1 MAISLRLKEI
11 RKTAKLTQNDIANVL
26 GTTREAYGMYE
37 SGKRQ
42 ISLKVLDDLAQYY
55 NVSIDYLVGRVDSEK
70 EEMELLEAYRKLD
83 SRGKQTI
90 LSLAKIEMQLSKE

>member
-1 MAISLRLKEI
+1 MAISLKLKEI

-26 GTTREAYGMYE
+26 GITREAYGMYE

-42 ISLKVLDDLAQYY
+42 ISLKVLDDLAHYY

-90 LSLAKIEMQLSKE
+90 LSLAKIEMQLSK

>member
-1 MAISLRLKEI
+1 MHIVDFILLTVI
-11 RKTAKLTQNDIANVL
+11 AKLSL
-26 GTTREAYGMYE
+26 SGPAYGMYE

>member
-26 GTTREAYGMYE
+26 GITREAYGMYE

-55 NVSIDYLVGRVDSEK
+55 NVSIDYLVGRVDSQK
-70 EEMELLEAYRKLD
+70 EEMEFLEAYRKLD

>member
-1 MAISLRLKEI
+1 MAISLKLKEI

-42 ISLKVLDDLAQYY
+42 ISLKVLDDLAKYY

-90 LSLAKIEMQLSKE
+90 LSLAKIEMQLSKK

>member
-70 EEMELLEAYRKLD
+70 EEMELLETYRKLD

-90 LSLAKIEMQLSKE
+90 LSLAKIEMQLSKG

>member
-90 LSLAKIEMQLSKE
+90 LSLVKIEMQLSKE

>member
-1 MAISLRLKEI
+1 MAISLKLKEI

-90 LSLAKIEMQLSKE
+90 LSLAKIEMQLSKK

>member
-1 MAISLRLKEI
+1 MAISLKLKEI

-26 GTTREAYGMYE
+26 GITREAYGMYE

-83 SRGKQTI
+83 SRGKQAI

>member
-26 GTTREAYGMYE
+26 GITREAYGMYE